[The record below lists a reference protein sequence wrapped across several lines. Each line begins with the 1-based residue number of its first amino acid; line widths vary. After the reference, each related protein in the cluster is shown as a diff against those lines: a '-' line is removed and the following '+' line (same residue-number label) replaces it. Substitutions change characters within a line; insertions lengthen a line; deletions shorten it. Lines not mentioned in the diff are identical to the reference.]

1 MMANLFYPEHACPV
15 PSMHVLARGD
25 VLQRLRL
32 ITGLILFSFAATH
45 FLNHALGLVS
55 LEAMEA
61 VQQWR
66 KAVTRSWPGSI
77 ILLSAFATH
86 VLLALYKLSLRLTWR
101 LPFWEAAQ
109 IVSGFSIPLFLIS
122 HTVFNRGAASLAGTT
137 DSYTFELA
145 NIWPG
150 QALEHS
156 ALLLCVW
163 AHGCIGIHYWLSLA
177 AWYGKVR
184 QVLFALAV
192 ALPVMAL
199 AGFSVAGRQ
208 VALQISAPGAGAKL
222 HAETHAPDA
231 TATTRLVTLRD
242 RLQYAFLALLGIAL
256 LVPVIRIVQRAAGA
270 RVEVTY
276 RGGPTVRVAPGPTLL
291 EISRM
296 KDVPHASVCG
306 GRARCSTCRV
316 GIESGLET
324 LPPPTAAEAMTL
336 AGINAPPNVRLACQ
350 IRPLRPITVTRLV
363 APPARAAGRMP
374 ASPDVQSVER
384 NLAVLFLDTRGFTA
398 ISEARLPYDVVFIL
412 NRLFAGVGEAIRGHN
427 GKIDKYL
434 GDGLMAI
441 FGTEAGEAEGC
452 RQALCAARDIDL
464 CLDRLNAEI
473 IEEVGQPLRVGM
485 GIDVGPLVV
494 GHIGHAETAMLTV
507 IGTTVNSA
515 SRLEALT
522 KEKQC
527 QLIAA
532 LDVLAHAGIPPDAFP
547 HEQVAIR
554 GLSAPRAV
562 ALIDKARNL
571 PHLPE
576 PSHPAPKD
584 PAAHV
589 AE

>member
-1 MMANLFYPEHACPV
+1 
-15 PSMHVLARGD
+15 MHVLARGD

-32 ITGLILFSFAATH
+32 ITGLVLFTFVATH

-55 LEAMEA
+55 LDAME
-61 VQQWR
+61 VMQGWR
-66 KAVTRSWPGSI
+66 KAVTRSWPGTI
-77 ILLSAFATH
+77 VLLSAFVIH

-109 IVSGFSIPLFLIS
+109 IASGFSIPLFLIT
-122 HTVFNRGAASLAGTT
+122 HAVFNRGAASLAGTNDT
-137 DSYTFELA
+137 YAFELA

-150 QALEHS
+150 LALEHA
-156 ALLLCVW
+156 ALLMCVW
-163 AHGCIGIHYWLSLA
+163 VHGCIGMHYWLSLA
-177 AWYGKVR
+177 SWYRNVR

-192 ALPVMAL
+192 ALPVTAL

-208 VALQISAPGAGAKL
+208 IEHQLTVPGVAAKL
-222 HAETHAPDA
+222 RAETRAPDA
-231 TATTRLVTLRD
+231 ATEAQLVTLRD
-242 RLQYAFLALLGIAL
+242 RLQQTFLALLGLAL
-256 LVPVIRIVQRAAGA
+256 LVPMVRIVRRAAGA

-276 RGGPTVRVAPGPTLL
+276 RDGPIVRVALGPTLL

-316 GIESGLET
+316 GIESGLES

-336 AGINAPPNVRLACQ
+336 MSINAPANVRLACQ
-350 IRPLRPITVTRLV
+350 IRPLHDLTVTRLV
-363 APPARAAGRMP
+363 APPMRVVGRAQ
-374 ASPDVQSVER
+374 ASHVHGVER
-384 NLAVLFLDTRGFTA
+384 TLAVLFLDTRGFTS

-412 NRLFAGVGEAIRGHN
+412 NRLFAVVGEAIRSHD

-441 FGTEAGEAEGC
+441 FGTEAGEEAGC
-452 RQALCAARDIDL
+452 RQALAAARDIDL
-464 CLDRLNAEI
+464 ALDRLNEEI
-473 IEEVGQPLRVGM
+473 MEEIGQPLRVGM

-507 IGTTVNSA
+507 IGTTVNAA

-522 KEKQC
+522 KEKNC

-532 LDVLAHAGIPPDAFP
+532 LEVIAHAGLSPDAFAQ
-547 HEQVAIR
+547 EDVMIR

-571 PHLPE
+571 PPLQE
-576 PSHPAPKD
+576 RLAG
-584 PAAHV
+584 AGMRAGRV
-589 AE
+589 TQ